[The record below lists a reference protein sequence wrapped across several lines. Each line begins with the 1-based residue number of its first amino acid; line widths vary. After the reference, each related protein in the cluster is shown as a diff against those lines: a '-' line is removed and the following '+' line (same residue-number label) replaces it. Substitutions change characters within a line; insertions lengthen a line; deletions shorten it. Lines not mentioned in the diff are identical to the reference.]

1 MKTQILRLDTHD
13 NATSICD
20 KLAWAK
26 APRILLAFPR
36 RRPPVLDRL
45 DLTLIQRSAV
55 RAGGQ
60 LAISTLSADII
71 ENAKIVGLPVFPS
84 IPAAQRLSW
93 RSGLRRRTIKPGR
106 HSDPPDLALLRSQL
120 MPKAPVSI
128 PFVFRVSI
136 FFLGV
141 AAFFALI
148 ALFLPSATVEIP
160 LRRETQTLNLTVY
173 PGVGIPGVLPGGQLP
188 AVVIQTTVEGHFEAT
203 ATGEITVPDKPAE
216 ALLTLTNQT
225 DQTVVIP
232 AGTVFMTLTDPKQ
245 RYLTL
250 ARVVVPAG
258 MGQESEIRVQAEV
271 PGSAGNVAA
280 GAIQAVAGLVGLQ
293 ISVTN
298 PAPAEDG
305 SDRAG
310 KAASDMDYR
319 QLYDTLITSLT
330 ETALTNL
337 QAQYGHDLLIIPES
351 MAVEKVLEDTRP
363 LAVNAPSDRV
373 SLALKVAFTVM
384 AVSRADLA
392 AAATAGLDADLADG
406 WQADP
411 ASLTIEE
418 KATWVIIPG
427 QRLTLDLLAA
437 RSTSPTINAAQLFG
451 DIRGKPTAEARQIAQ
466 SKWGLDQ
473 LPDIFMSPAWW
484 PRLPFLPFRIKGIT
498 Q

>member
-45 DLTLIQRSAV
+45 DLTLIQRSAA

-71 ENAKIVGLPVFPS
+71 ENAKIVGLPVFSS

-93 RSGLRRRTIKPGR
+93 RSGLRRRTVKPGR
-106 HSDPPDLALLRSQL
+106 RGDPPDLALLRSQW

-128 PFVFRVSI
+128 PFVFRGSLFI
-136 FFLGV
+136 LGM

-160 LRRETQTLNLTVY
+160 LQREIQTLSLTVY

-188 AVVIQTTVEGHFEAT
+188 AVVIQTTVVGHLEAA

-216 ALLTLTNQT
+216 TLLTLTNQT
-225 DQTVVIP
+225 DQTVVVP
-232 AGTVFMTLTDPKQ
+232 AGTVFMTTTDPKQ
-245 RYLTL
+245 RYSTL
-250 ARVVVPAG
+250 AQVVVPAG

-271 PGSAGNVAA
+271 PGSAGNAPA

-298 PAPAEDG
+298 PAPAEGG

-310 KAASDMDYR
+310 KAASETDYS

-337 QAQYGHDLLIIPES
+337 QAQYGHDLLIVPES
-351 MAVEKVLEDTRP
+351 MTVEKVLEDTRQP
-363 LAVNAPSDRV
+363 AVSVPSDRV

-384 AVSRADLA
+384 AVSREDLA
-392 AAATAGLDADLADG
+392 AAAASGLDANLAKG

-411 ASLTIEE
+411 ASLMIEE
-418 KATWVIIPG
+418 KTAWVIVPG
-427 QRLTLDLLAA
+427 QWLTLDLLAA
-437 RSTSPTINAAQLFG
+437 RSTSPTVNAAQLFA
-451 DIRGKPTAEARQIAQ
+451 DIQGKPVAEARQIAQ

-473 LPDIFMSPAWW
+473 LPNIFMSPAWW
-484 PRLPFLPFRIKGIT
+484 PRLPFQPFRIKVVAR
-498 Q
+498 

>member
-36 RRPPVLDRL
+36 RRPPILNRL
-45 DLTLIQRSAV
+45 DMTLIQRSAA

-60 LAISTLSADII
+60 LAISTRSADII

-93 RSGLRRRTIKPGR
+93 RSGLRRRTVKPGR
-106 HSDPPDLALLRSQL
+106 RGDPPDLALLRSQL
-120 MPKAPVSI
+120 IPKAPVSI
-128 PFVFRVSI
+128 PFVFRVSLFI
-136 FFLGV
+136 LGV

-160 LRRETQTLNLTVY
+160 LQQETQTLSLTVY
-173 PGVGIPGVLPGGQLP
+173 PGVGIPGMLPGGQLP
-188 AVVIQTTVEGHFEAT
+188 AVVIQTTVEGRLAAA

-225 DQTVVIP
+225 DQMVVIS
-232 AGTVFMTLTDPKQ
+232 AGTAFMTMTDPKQ

-250 ARVVVPAG
+250 AQVVVPAG
-258 MGQESEIRVQAEV
+258 MGQESEVRVQAEAH
-271 PGSAGNVAA
+271 GSAGNVPA
-280 GAIQAVAGLVGLQ
+280 GAIQAAAGLVGLQ

-298 PAPAEDG
+298 PAPAEG
-305 SDRAG
+305 GGDRIG
-310 KAASDMDYR
+310 KAASEADYN

-337 QAQYGHDLLIIPES
+337 QAQYGHDLLIVPES
-351 MAVEKVLEDTRP
+351 MAVEKVLEDTRLP
-363 LAVNAPSDRV
+363 AVNVPSDRV
-373 SLALKVAFTVM
+373 SLALKVAFTAM
-384 AVSRADLA
+384 GVSREDLT
-392 AAATAGLDADLADG
+392 AAATAGLDANLAEG

-411 ASLTIEE
+411 ASLTIE
-418 KATWVIIPG
+418 KKTAWVIIPG
-427 QRLTLDLLAA
+427 QRLTLDLLVA
-437 RSTSPTINAAQLFG
+437 RLTNPMVNAAQLFA
-451 DIRGKPTAEARQIAQ
+451 DIQGKPVAEARRIAQ
-466 SKWGLDQ
+466 SEWGLNQ
-473 LPDIFMSPAWW
+473 LPNIFMSPIWW
-484 PRLPFLPFRIKGIT
+484 PRLPFLPFRIKGIA

>member
-20 KLAWAK
+20 KLTWAK

-45 DLTLIQRSAV
+45 DLTLIQRSAA

-93 RSGLRRRTIKPGR
+93 RSGLRRRTVKPGR
-106 HSDPPDLALLRSQL
+106 RGDPPDLALLRSQL
-120 MPKAPVSI
+120 MPKAPASI
-128 PFVFRVSI
+128 PFVFRLSI
-136 FFLGV
+136 FILGL
-141 AAFFALI
+141 AAFLALV

-188 AVVIQTTVEGHFEAT
+188 AAAIQTTVEGRLEAA
-203 ATGEITVPDKPAE
+203 ATGEISVPDKPAQ
-216 ALLTLTNQT
+216 ALVTLTNQT
-225 DQTVVIP
+225 DQLVVIP
-232 AGTVFMTLTDPKQ
+232 VGTVFMTTTDPTQ

-250 ARVVVPAG
+250 VQVEVPAG
-258 MGQESEIRVQAEV
+258 IGQAIETRVQAEF
-271 PGSAGNVAA
+271 PGSAGNVPA
-280 GAIQAVAGLVGLQ
+280 GAIQAAAGLVGLQ
-293 ISVTN
+293 ISITN

-310 KAASDMDYR
+310 KAASEADYN

-337 QAQYGHDLLIIPES
+337 QAQYGHDLFIVPES
-351 MAVEKVLEDTRP
+351 MAVEKVLEDTRQP
-363 LAVNAPSDRV
+363 AVNVLSDRV
-373 SLALKVAFTVM
+373 TLALKVAFTVM
-384 AVSRADLA
+384 AVSREDLA
-392 AAATAGLDADLADG
+392 AGATAGLDANLVEG

-411 ASLTIEE
+411 ASLMIEE
-418 KATWVIIPG
+418 KTAWVIIPG

-437 RSTSPTINAAQLFG
+437 RSTSPTVNAAQFFA
-451 DIRGKPTAEARQIAQ
+451 DIQGKPVAEARQIAQ
-466 SKWGLDQ
+466 SKWGLEQ
-473 LPDIFMSPAWW
+473 IPNITVTPAWW
-484 PRLPFLPFRIKGIT
+484 PRLPFLSFRIKGIT
-498 Q
+498 P

>member
-45 DLTLIQRSAV
+45 DLTLIQRSAA

-93 RSGLRRRTIKPGR
+93 RSGMRRRIVKPGR
-106 HSDPPDLALLRSQL
+106 RGDPPDLTLLRSQL

-128 PFVFRVSI
+128 PFVFRVSLFI
-136 FFLGV
+136 LGQ
-141 AAFFALI
+141 AAILALI

-160 LRRETQTLNLTVY
+160 LQRETQTLNLTVY
-173 PGVGIPGVLPGGQLP
+173 PGAGIPGVLPGGQLP
-188 AVVIQTTVEGHFEAT
+188 AVVLQTTVEGHLEAA
-203 ATGEITVPDKPAE
+203 ATGEITLPDKPAE

-225 DQTVVIP
+225 DRPVVIP
-232 AGTVFMTLTDPKQ
+232 AGTVFLTTTDPKQ

-250 ARVVVPAG
+250 AQVVVPAG
-258 MGQESEIRVQAEV
+258 MGKAIETRVRAEV
-271 PGSAGNVAA
+271 PGSAGNVPAD
-280 GAIQAVAGLVGLQ
+280 AIQAVAGTVGLQ

-298 PAPAEDG
+298 PAPAEGG

-310 KAASDMDYR
+310 KAASETDYS

-330 ETALTNL
+330 DTALTNL

-351 MAVEKVLEDTRP
+351 MAVEKVLEDTRQP
-363 LAVNAPSDRV
+363 AVNFPSDRV
-373 SLALKVAFTVM
+373 RLALKAAFKVM
-384 AVSRADLA
+384 AVSREDLA
-392 AAATAGLDADLADG
+392 AVATAGLDANLAEG
-406 WQADP
+406 WQADT

-418 KATWVIIPG
+418 KAAWVIIPG

-437 RSTSPTINAAQLFG
+437 RSTSPTVNAAQLFA
-451 DIRGKPTAEARQIAQ
+451 DIQGKPVAEARQIVQ

-473 LPDIFMSPAWW
+473 LPNIFIAPAWW
-484 PRLPFLPFRIKGIT
+484 PRLPFQSFRIKVVPR
-498 Q
+498 

>member
-13 NATSICD
+13 NVTSICD

-45 DLTLIQRSAV
+45 GLTLIQRSAA

-71 ENAKIVGLPVFPS
+71 ENAKMVGLPVFPS
-84 IPAAQRLSW
+84 IPAAHRLSW
-93 RSGLRRRTIKPGR
+93 RSGLRRRTVKPGR
-106 HSDPPDLALLRSQL
+106 RGDPPDLARLRSQL

-128 PFVFRVSI
+128 PFVFRISLFI
-136 FFLGV
+136 LGL

-160 LRRETQTLNLTVY
+160 LQRETQTLNLTVY

-188 AVVIQTTVEGHFEAT
+188 AVVIQTTVEGHLEAA

-216 ALLTLTNQT
+216 ARLTLTNQT

-232 AGTVFMTLTDPKQ
+232 AGTVFLTMTDPKQ

-250 ARVVVPAG
+250 TQVVVPAG

-271 PGSAGNVAA
+271 PGSAGNAPA

-298 PAPAEDG
+298 PAPAEGG

-310 KAASDMDYR
+310 KAASETDYS
-319 QLYDTLITSLT
+319 QLYDTLITSLI

-337 QAQYGHDLLIIPES
+337 QAQYGHDLLIVPES
-351 MAVEKVLEDTRP
+351 MTVEKVLEDTRQP
-363 LAVNAPSDRV
+363 AVNFPSDRV
-373 SLALKVAFTVM
+373 SLALKVAFNVM
-384 AVSRADLA
+384 AVSREDLA
-392 AAATAGLDADLADG
+392 AAATAGLDANLTEG

-411 ASLTIEE
+411 ASLTVEE
-418 KATWVIIPG
+418 KTAWVIIPG

-437 RSTSPTINAAQLFG
+437 RSTSPTVDAAQLFG
-451 DIRGKPTAEARQIAQ
+451 DLRGKPTAEARQIVQ
-466 SKWGLDQ
+466 SKWELNQ
-473 LPDIFMSPAWW
+473 LPNISIAPAWW
-484 PRLPFLPFRIKGIT
+484 PRLPFLPYRIKVVVR
-498 Q
+498 

>member
-36 RRPPVLDRL
+36 RRPPVLDQL

-71 ENAKIVGLPVFPS
+71 ASAKIVGLPVFPS

-93 RSGLRRRTIKPGR
+93 RSGLRRRTVKPGR
-106 HSDPPDLALLRSQL
+106 RGEPPDLALLRSQL

-128 PFVFRVSI
+128 PFVFRVSLFI
-136 FFLGV
+136 LGV
-141 AAFFALI
+141 AAFLALV

-160 LRRETQTLNLTVY
+160 LQRETQTLSQTVY

-188 AVVIQTTVEGHFEAT
+188 AVVIQTTVEGHLEAA
-203 ATGEITVPDKPAE
+203 ATGEVTVPDKPAE

-225 DQTVVIP
+225 EQSVVIP
-232 AGTVFMTLTDPKQ
+232 AGTVFLTAADPKQ

-250 ARVVVPAG
+250 AQVVVPAG
-258 MGQESEIRVQAEV
+258 MGQAIETRVQAEV
-271 PGSAGNVAA
+271 PGSAGNVPA
-280 GAIQAVAGLVGLQ
+280 GAIQAVAGTVGLQ

-298 PAPAEDG
+298 PAPAEGG
-305 SDRAG
+305 SDRVG
-310 KAASDMDYR
+310 KAAGETDFS

-330 ETALTNL
+330 ETALTSL
-337 QAQYGHDLLIIPES
+337 QAQYGQDLLIVPES
-351 MAVEKVLEDTRP
+351 MVVESILEDTRQP
-363 LAVNAPSDRV
+363 AVNIPSDRV
-373 SLALKVAFTVM
+373 RLALKAAFKVM
-384 AVSRADLA
+384 AVSREDLA
-392 AAATAGLDADLADG
+392 AAATASLDANLAEG
-406 WQADP
+406 MQADP
-411 ASLTIEE
+411 ASLIIEE
-418 KATWVIIPG
+418 KTAWVIIPG

-437 RSTSPTINAAQLFG
+437 RSTSPTVNAAQLFG
-451 DIRGKPTAEARQIAQ
+451 DIQGKPTAVARQIVR

-473 LPDIFMSPAWW
+473 LPRISIAPAWW
-484 PRLPFLPFRIKGIT
+484 PRLPYLPFRIKVVV